1 MLGWFSHTRLRSAL
15 SYRTQADLE
24 AEYYRHN
31 HPAERP
37 LAGAGT
43 V

>member
-15 SYRTQADLE
+15 SHRTPADLD

-31 HPAERP
+31 HPTERP
-37 LAGAGT
+37 LAEAGT